1 MELYLRRLVLVGV
14 ETNSKGASDSEVNED
29 DDDDDDDTDA
39 VCYLLTMMTCQ
50 SLSVTI

>member
-1 MELYLRRLVLVGV
+1 MEWKQIVR
-14 ETNSKGASDSEVNED
+14 EHQTPSEVNED